1 MKTTYAQ
8 LLIVSNDTITLTQ
21 LGDALHQIGLY
32 AVTMTNNLI
41 HAHQMVAAGT
51 FDLILLDVSLIEN
64 DAAARECLAQ
74 MQENVVTPVIV
85 AGTQKQTPN
94 LLRCLQ
100 SGATDYLLLPTEPI
114 LIKARVQ
121 AHVRSKRL
129 QEQAVSTLFAFNELE
144 KLADDLRLQILP
156 LGIALSTEQNY
167 ERLLERIVLQA
178 MAICNADVGRLFL
191 RTEDNYLRYAFVH
204 TQSLGLSYGGTTGP
218 KVPHSDIPLFDTQ
231 DAPNHSNVV
240 TYVALEGIAI
250 NIGDIYDDSG
260 FDFSGTKRFDT
271 QNNYHSVSCLTVP
284 LTNQDVIGVLQL
296 INAQD
301 SATGEIVP
309 FDAYHQLVA
318 EAMASLAAITL
329 HNRNLRE
336 REAALLRFKQELEIG
351 RKIQASFFPA
361 YLPQPPGW
369 ELVARFQPA
378 HEVAGDFYD
387 VFPMPFGK
395 LGFVIGDVCD
405 KGIGAAMFMALVR
418 SLLRSSIQ
426 QHYYLSTRHTP
437 AEDRVRALLAGKRP
451 FHVADTDALLDAIR
465 LINAY
470 IGSNHGDTHV
480 FTTLVFGILD
490 PLTGQIMYVNCGHVP
505 PVILDV
511 YGIRSKLMPTGP
523 ALGLRPDAVFSVGEV
538 SLGPGD
544 TLFTF
549 TDGITEARNAEGAFF
564 GLQRLQDILVAH
576 KQEKAVSLVNALE
589 TAVSDFSA
597 GAEPSD
603 DMAVLVLQR
612 KK

>member
-1 MKTTYAQ
+1 MKPTYAQ
-8 LLIVSNDTITLTQ
+8 LLVVSNDTITLTQ

-32 AVTMTNNLI
+32 AVTMTNELK
-41 HAHQMVAAGT
+41 HARQMVATGM
-51 FDLILLDVSLIEN
+51 FDLIMLDVSLIQT
-64 DAAARECLAQ
+64 DAAAQECLEQ

-85 AGTQKQTPN
+85 AGTQEQVPN

-100 SGATDYLLLPTEPI
+100 NGATDYLLLPTEPA
-114 LIKARVQ
+114 LLKARVQ
-121 AHVRSKRL
+121 AHIRSKRL
-129 QEQAVSTLFAFNELE
+129 QEQAASTLFAFNELE

-191 RTEDNYLRYAFVH
+191 RVDGNFLRSAFARTE
-204 TQSLGLSYGGTTGP
+204 SLDLSYGGTTGQQ
-218 KVPHSDIPLFDTQ
+218 VPHNDIPLFDAMG
-231 DAPNHSNVV
+231 APNHTNVI
-240 TYVALEGIAI
+240 TYVALEGHTI

-260 FDFSGTKRFDT
+260 FDFSGTKRFDA
-271 QNNYHSVSCLTVP
+271 QNEYHSVSCLTVP
-284 LTNQDVIGVLQL
+284 LANQDVIGVLQL

-301 SATGEIVP
+301 GSTGAIIP

-329 HNRNLRE
+329 HNRNLRK
-336 REAALLRFKQELEIG
+336 REASLLRFKQELEIG

-361 YLPQPPGW
+361 HLPQPPGW
-369 ELVARFQPA
+369 ELVARFHPA

-387 VFPMPFGK
+387 LFPMPFGK

-418 SLLRSSIQ
+418 SLLRASIQ
-426 QHYYLSTRHTP
+426 QHYYLSTRHAP

-451 FHVADTDALLDAIR
+451 FHIADTDAILDAIR
-465 LINAY
+465 LTNAY

-490 PLTGQIMYVNCGHVP
+490 PTNGQIRYVNCGHVP
-505 PVILDV
+505 PIILNEQ
-511 YGIRSKLMPTGP
+511 GIRSKLMPTGP
-523 ALGLRPDAVFSVGEV
+523 ALGLRPDALFSVGEV
-538 SLGPGD
+538 SLGIGD
-544 TLFTF
+544 TLFAY

-564 GLQRLQDILVAH
+564 GLQKLLDILLAH
-576 KQEKAVSLVNALE
+576 KQQTAVAIVDALE
-589 TAVSDFSA
+589 TAVGDFSA
-597 GAEPSD
+597 KAETSD
-603 DMAVLVLQR
+603 DIAMLALHR
-612 KK
+612 CM